1 MTAAQWVVL
10 DNLMQ
15 KWNYKTNLD
24 AQIAEEA
31 YLACVRDEYI
41 RDGKVTQRGVV
52 ALLTNPSFSSL
63 KMETPPLTIR
73 YRNYKGVESTRRIIP
88 LRPWYGSTSFHPT
101 IQWLLDATDVDKGE
115 LRTFAFRDILEITG

>member
-15 KWNYKTNLD
+15 KRDYRTNLD
-24 AQIAEEA
+24 VQIAEEA

-41 RDGKVTQRGVV
+41 RDGKVTQRGGV
-52 ALLTNPSFSSL
+52 ALLTNSSL
-63 KMETPPLTIR
+63 SLPKTETPPLTIR
-73 YRNYKGVESTRRIIP
+73 YRNYKGEEATRRIIP

-101 IQWLLDATDVDKGE
+101 HQWLLDATDVDKGE
-115 LRTFAFRDILEITG
+115 LRTFAFRDILEIVG